1 MKDIDKMQNCQRMSR
16 LRTIKELQIISSV
29 VFIAIELVNFV
40 QPFYEKFW
48 TLIFFIRSKQVYG
61 ILVCKKVFVN
71 L

>member
-16 LRTIKELQIISSV
+16 RRTIKELQIISSV

-40 QPFYEKFW
+40 QLSEKNSDCDFLLEVSRYTEFW
-48 TLIFFIRSKQVYG
+48 SI
-61 ILVCKKVFVN
+61 KKF